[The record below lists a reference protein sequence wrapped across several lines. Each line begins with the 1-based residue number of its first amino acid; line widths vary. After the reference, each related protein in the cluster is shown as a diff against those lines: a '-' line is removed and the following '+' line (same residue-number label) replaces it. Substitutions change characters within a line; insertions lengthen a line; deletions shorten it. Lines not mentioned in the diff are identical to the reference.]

1 MLTQTHRDRAD
12 IDAGTWALLD
22 LFRGSGSMTRT
33 DVARAT
39 GWARVTV
46 NTRLDRLN
54 EVGLLVEDGQTTAQR
69 GRPAATFRFNPGQGL
84 LLVADIGASGM
95 RLARC
100 DLAGVVQ
107 RRVTEDINI
116 ADGPQT
122 VMKRV
127 ESHFDSLLDGVEQ
140 PVWGVGVSVP
150 GPVERQTGAIVEPPI
165 MSGWNGYR
173 IADRLQLRYGAQV
186 IVENDVNAM
195 VVGEQRARFPDQ
207 TNLVFLKLG
216 TGIGLGI
223 VANNQVVRGAQGA
236 AGDIG
241 HTWADS
247 DTRAD
252 RALLCRCGKL
262 GCLEAYASG
271 WAIVRDLTAGGQQ
284 VASVQ
289 EVVELVTFA
298 DTAATSLVR
307 DAGRVIGA
315 AVADVV
321 SLLNPSVIVIG
332 GQLAGAGEHLLGG
345 IRELVYARSL
355 PLATRDLEITT
366 TALDG
371 DAGLV
376 GLAHGLA
383 DAVLSAGE

>member
-1 MLTQTHRDRAD
+1 
-12 IDAGTWALLD
+12 
-22 LFRGSGSMTRT
+22 MTRT